1 MSVQGLFG
9 YDKFRQDRYGELV
22 QGTVRCGRQVEVE

>member
-9 YDKFRQDRYGELV
+9 YDKFRQERYGELV
-22 QGTVRCGRQVEVE
+22 QGTVRYVRQVEVE